1 MITDEARERV
11 RGWFSGRLPADW
23 QDAPADISIDR
34 DEIVVILALP
44 DVEAGESEVETEEAR
59 AGRASAFR
67 EETREQRM
75 AIAREAQRRYE
86 RTVSWGVKLGDHVEL
101 FTHLAAPT
109 MTRLRQPQ
117 RQVLDTLV
125 DAGVARSRAD
135 ALAWC
140 VRLVAQHEDDWLTE
154 LRGAM
159 SQVADVRTKGR
170 RPDPHAPGPG
180 TSVVVPGPRSL
191 GSRQRQG
198 RAACGVPGAARQV
211 TGSDDPATGAY
222 ALGRRQSGRHGG
234 ARQVL
239 QHRVHP
245 PMTSGSFRD
254 GEDGVRHEAV
264 SLLVDAHRG
273 VGVRGLHEAEDL
285 PLLLVDPV
293 PQVAH
298 AVPLLRP
305 QVRRVRLLD
314 IGQADRTTHRVHIH
328 EQGHV
333 LLLYSTAR
341 RLSLCHHEPRA
352 APVCRP

>member
-75 AIAREAQRRYE
+75 AIAREAQGRYE

-159 SQVADVRTKGR
+159 SQVADVRTKG
-170 RPDPHAPGPG
+170 
-180 TSVVVPGPRSL
+180 
-191 GSRQRQG
+191 
-198 RAACGVPGAARQV
+198 
-211 TGSDDPATGAY
+211 
-222 ALGRRQSGRHGG
+222 
-234 ARQVL
+234 
-239 QHRVHP
+239 
-245 PMTSGSFRD
+245 
-254 GEDGVRHEAV
+254 
-264 SLLVDAHRG
+264 
-273 VGVRGLHEAEDL
+273 
-285 PLLLVDPV
+285 
-293 PQVAH
+293 PQA
-298 AVPLLRP
+298 
-305 QVRRVRLLD
+305 
-314 IGQADRTTHRVHIH
+314 
-328 EQGHV
+328 
-333 LLLYSTAR
+333 
-341 RLSLCHHEPRA
+341 
-352 APVCRP
+352 